1 MTSTACDAHDQ
12 KGMESS
18 PRTQKWDWTALVCP
32 RLTGYAVVWNR
43 LPFLWGWASG
53 RLDAILVGSGPKT
66 NKFTRQTLVNRYC
79 GVVEEAEVIPIHSID
94 TLEGYR
100 VLPCIQRNR
109 VSSKSRCWLAFE
121 CGWAHDTIQSA
132 PQTQN
137 NRYYGAADDQY

>member
-1 MTSTACDAHDQ
+1 MLLITRCHLD
-12 KGMESS
+12 M
-18 PRTQKWDWTALVCP
+18 
-32 RLTGYAVVWNR
+32 
-43 LPFLWGWASG
+43 LWSG

-66 NKFTRQTLVNRYC
+66 NKSTRQTLVNRYC

-109 VSSKSRCWLAFE
+109 VSSKSRCWLTFE